1 MKHLYHRTPYGHDAC
16 IELNCTF
23 PIHFE
28 LIESED
34 ASGTSH
40 IYQQVTDN
48 KSLEF
53 KANPEFYIRSIQ
65 GEIDKLQDDF
75 NTILYLTK
83 KSIGSLERFEERLS
97 WLSSSLKEIK

>member
-28 LIESED
+28 LIESEGGL
-34 ASGTSH
+34 SQ
-40 IYQQVTDN
+40 YVQVQDK

-53 KANPEFYIRSIQ
+53 KTTPEFYIRSIQ
-65 GEIDKLQDDF
+65 SEIDKLQDDF
-75 NTILYLTK
+75 NTILHLVK